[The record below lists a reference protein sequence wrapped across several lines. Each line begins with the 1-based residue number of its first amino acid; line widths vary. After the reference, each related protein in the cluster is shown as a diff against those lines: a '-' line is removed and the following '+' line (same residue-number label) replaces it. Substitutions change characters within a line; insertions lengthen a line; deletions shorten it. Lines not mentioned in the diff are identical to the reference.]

1 MRDQWNR
8 EIDYLRISIT
18 DRCNLR
24 CRYCMPEEGVAWFDH
39 SQVLMYEEIIR
50 LCGIF
55 HKLGIRKVK
64 VTGGEPLVRK
74 GVAWLIKELKEQCR
88 MDQVTLTTNGVLLKQ
103 QIGGLREAGLDG
115 VNVSLDTLNREKFL
129 EITRRDLLAETLD
142 GLWEALKYPNLNVKI
157 NCVPATY
164 NLDEVTVIA
173 GLAKEYPLTVRFIE
187 LMPIGQGQ
195 KNVGVSETEILELL
209 KRQYGELRPY
219 GEKMGNG
226 PAHYYEIPEFQ
237 GKIGF
242 ISAISHKFCGEC
254 NRVRMTSDGGFKTCL
269 QYGETLDLR
278 SLLRSGASDA
288 EIQEQIEK
296 EILKKPQCHHFEEVM
311 ENRKA
316 DSIGNKIQTEKSQ
329 VAANGLSDRNITE
342 NAENIER
349 QNMSKIGG

>member
-24 CRYCMPEEGVAWFDH
+24 CRYCMPEEGVAWFEH
-39 SQVLMYEEIIR
+39 FQVLTYEEIIR
-50 LCGIF
+50 LCGMF
-55 HKLGIRKVK
+55 HELGIRKVK

-74 GVAWLIKELKEQCR
+74 GVPWLIRALKEQCH
-88 MDQVTLTTNGVLLKQ
+88 MEQVTLTTNGVLLRE
-103 QIGGLREAGLDG
+103 QIGGLVEAGLDG
-115 VNVSLDTLNREKFL
+115 VNISLDTLNREKFL
-129 EITRRDLLAETLD
+129 EITRRDLLSETLD
-142 GLWEALKYPNLNVKI
+142 GLWEALKYPDLNVKI

-164 NLDEVTVIA
+164 NLDEVTAIA
-173 GLAKEYPLTVRFIE
+173 GLAKEHPLTVRFIE

-195 KNVGVSETEILELL
+195 KDNGVSEEKILGLL
-209 KRQYGELRPY
+209 AQKYGALRLY
-219 GEKMGNG
+219 GGKMGNG
-226 PAHYYEIPEFQ
+226 PAHYYEISGFH

-278 SLLRSGASDA
+278 DLLRSGASDG
-288 EIQEQIEK
+288 EIQERIEK

-316 DSIGNKIQTEKSQ
+316 DGIGNKIQTEKSQ
-329 VAANGLSDRNITE
+329 VAASEQADRNITE
-342 NAENIER
+342 NIEK